1 MGLGSTAKKL
11 QQVVDLADDLYAKL
25 NDLKS
30 DLAGMRDTIEKTN
43 ETVESLEAELE
54 SQRALIETVAE
65 SQDIDVEEFK
75 PDSDEETE

>member
-30 DLAGMRDTIEKTN
+30 DLAGMRDTIEKTDK
-43 ETVESLEAELE
+43 TVESLEAELE
-54 SQRALIETVAE
+54 SQRALIETIAE

-75 PDSDEETE
+75 PDSDEETK